1 MREVK
6 NRDLSFGGDVQ
17 LRGGGGS
24 QSKGKRRALTQS
36 FFGWQPYMAL
46 KRQVTY

>member
-17 LRGGGGS
+17 LRVVGGAAKAKESG
-24 QSKGKRRALTQS
+24 AH
-36 FFGWQPYMAL
+36 
-46 KRQVTY
+46 

>member
-1 MREVK
+1 MTCR
-6 NRDLSFGGDVQ
+6 FGDVQ
-17 LRGGGGS
+17 FQLRGGGGGGS

-46 KRQVTY
+46 KMQVTY

>member
-6 NRDLSFGGDVQ
+6 NRDLSFGDVQ
-17 LRGGGGS
+17 LLGGGVGS

-36 FFGWQPYMAL
+36 FFGW
-46 KRQVTY
+46 